1 VLVFSVPTTHNPLV
15 LGSSPSGPTKE
26 SIHYGNTALYPAYSP
41 RTGTRF
47 NCRAATLGDR
57 VLQQRLMKRRAQQ
70 EVRFVTYV
78 YKKTPAWDAGEKVGY
93 GAIKRHLQ
101 AH

>member
-1 VLVFSVPTTHNPLV
+1 
-15 LGSSPSGPTKE
+15 
-26 SIHYGNTALYPAYSP
+26 
-41 RTGTRF
+41 
-47 NCRAATLGDR
+47 
-57 VLQQRLMKRRAQQ
+57 LQQRLMKRRAQQ